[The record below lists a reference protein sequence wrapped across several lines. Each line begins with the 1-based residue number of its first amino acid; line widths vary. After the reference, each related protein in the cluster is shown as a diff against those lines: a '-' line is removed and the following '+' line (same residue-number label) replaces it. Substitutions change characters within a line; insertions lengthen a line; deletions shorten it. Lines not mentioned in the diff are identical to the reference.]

1 MVGSDVCI
9 DIISRG
15 ARKATVYS
23 FGVQQGGLKQAMAL
37 IYLGVLFLSCF
48 RVNKSGSRLRLCSA
62 FSFFSRY
69 QG

>member
-1 MVGSDVCI
+1 MVGSDVHI

-15 ARKATVYS
+15 AKKATVYS
-23 FGVQQGGLKQAMAL
+23 FGVQRGGLKQAIAL
-37 IYLGVLFLSCF
+37 IYLEVLFLSCF
-48 RVNKSGSRLRLCSA
+48 RTNKLAGHLHRCSA